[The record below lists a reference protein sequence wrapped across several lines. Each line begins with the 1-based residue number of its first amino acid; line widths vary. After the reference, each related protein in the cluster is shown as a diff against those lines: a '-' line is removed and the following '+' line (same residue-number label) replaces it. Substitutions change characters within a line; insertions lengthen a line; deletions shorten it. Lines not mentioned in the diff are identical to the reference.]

1 MIFMG
6 RRKSGLSRERKI
18 MKNTMLMILLVV
30 CILFAALFIGGY
42 RLNKKID
49 SALATKS
56 ELEDQ
61 IKDEEIR
68 KEEIEELE
76 EYMKTDEYV
85 REVAREKLGLVDE
98 GDIIFRKDDGKN

>member
-1 MIFMG
+1 MG
-6 RRKSGLSRERKI
+6 RRKARLSRERKI

-49 SALATKS
+49 NALAIKS

-61 IKDEEIR
+61 IKDEETR
-68 KEEIEELE
+68 KQEIEELE
-76 EYMKTDEYV
+76 EYMKTDEYI
-85 REVAREKLGLVDE
+85 REVAREKLGLVDD
-98 GDIIFRKDDGKN
+98 GDIIFRRDDGKK

>member
-1 MIFMG
+1 MG
-6 RRKSGLSRERKI
+6 RRRTRLSHERKI
-18 MKNTMLMILLVV
+18 MKNTMMMILLVV

-49 SALATKS
+49 SALAAKA

-61 IKDEEIR
+61 IKDEEAR
-68 KEEIEELE
+68 QEELEELE
-76 EYMKTDEYV
+76 EYMNTDEYI

-98 GDIIFRKDDGKN
+98 GDIIFKKDDGKK